1 MKNPSRTVISLF
13 AAALSIFLF
22 SFGIQ
27 AFADEPA
34 GPPAGLGMAR
44 VTMMQGDTSFNSED
58 TDEWAALSVNFSL
71 RDGDRL
77 WAGEDSKIEV
87 QFTGGHMAWIN
98 YQTELDINKLERD
111 DKGRAIQVAIAS
123 GEASFA
129 TRRMGPDD
137 VFQVDTPNASIRSY
151 DKARFRITVLEDG
164 TTQVGVSDGRVEL
177 ETQDGISDV
186 GEGDLAEINQDGQVY
201 TSALPERDDWD
212 DWVDSRWDIYSRP
225 SASARYLPPDMAAY
239 SYEFDEGGRWA
250 VYPGYGEVW
259 VPAVGPSW
267 SPYSNGRWVWVAG
280 DYVWLP
286 YDQWYAPFH
295 YGRWSWA
302 VSTGWFWL
310 PPAISVGAWWSPGYV
325 GWSWGPGAV
334 SWVPLGPR
342 EVYYGY
348 GYYGPMSVNVNVTRV
363 TVIKNVYV
371 NSRVTN
377 GVVAVDRNN
386 FLRGDI
392 KRMRIAKGQDP
403 FRHPGAMGQRVM
415 PRPPARDIKPIK
427 DTRLPRPGVRPRAL
441 PPRQMQKALPILK
454 QRAIARTRGRSAFT
468 PGRTPPK
475 VPLKELGRKVPF
487 AKPGAAT
494 APGLKPGKPGGP
506 GGMERQRQERPG
518 EVNVPGRKPETKGG
532 AEKEKPA
539 HPGRER
545 QKFTPEEQR
554 VAPGERP
561 KKMPEEMNIPSG
573 GGAGNRPGAGPE
585 RPARPEG
592 MVPGAERQGT
602 PPGQRG
608 QAGPSGQVSP
618 QGRPEGPGAWRR
630 APREGQPEAGRP
642 AKGKAPAEKRQVKPK
657 EEKQKERQKKE
668 EER

>member
-1 MKNPSRTVISLF
+1 MKNPSRPMVSLF
-13 AAALSIFLF
+13 AAVLSILLF

-27 AFADEPA
+27 ALADEPAGTPA

-87 QFTGGHMAWIN
+87 QFTGGHVAWIN
-98 YQTELDINKLERD
+98 YNTELDINKLERD
-111 DKGRAIQVAIAS
+111 DKGRAVQVAIAS

-151 DKARFRITVLEDG
+151 DRARFRITVQQDG

-186 GEGDLAEINQDGQVY
+186 NQGDLAEISQDGQVY
-201 TSALPERDDWD
+201 TSALPAPDDWD

-225 SASARYLPPDMAAY
+225 SASARYLPPDLAAY
-239 SYEFDEGGRWA
+239 GYEFDESGRW
-250 VYPGYGEVW
+250 VVNPGYGEVW

-295 YGRWSWA
+295 YGRWSWS

-310 PPAISVGAWWSPGYV
+310 PPAVSVGAWWSPGYV
-325 GWSWGPGAV
+325 GWGWGTGAV

-363 TVIKNVYV
+363 TVVNNVYV

-392 KRMRIAKGQDP
+392 RRVRIAKGENP
-403 FRHPGAMGQRVM
+403 FRHPGAMGLRPM

-427 DTRLPRPGVRPRAL
+427 ETRIPRPGVRPKAL
-441 PPRQMQKALPILK
+441 PPRQVENVLPMVR

-475 VPLKELGRKVPF
+475 VPLKQLGRKVPF
-487 AKPGAAT
+487 AKPGEGT
-494 APGLKPGKPGGP
+494 APGLKPGRPGGP
-506 GGMERQRQERPG
+506 GGMERQRPERP
-518 EVNVPGRKPETKGG
+518 VPGGKPETKGG
-532 AEKEKPA
+532 VEQERPA
-539 HPGRER
+539 RPGRER
-545 QKFTPEEQR
+545 QTVTPEER
-554 VAPGERP
+554 NA
-561 KKMPEEMNIPSG
+561 PSG
-573 GGAGNRPGAGPE
+573 GGAETRPGAGAE
-585 RPARPEG
+585 RPARPMG
-592 MVPGAERQGT
+592 NIPGAERQGT
-602 PPGQRG
+602 P
-608 QAGPSGQVSP
+608 
-618 QGRPEGPGAWRR
+618 QGRPEGAPAFRR

-642 AKGKAPAEKRQVKPK
+642 AQKKAPGEKRQVKPK

>member
-1 MKNPSRTVISLF
+1 MKNPSRRAISLF
-13 AAALSIFLF
+13 AAVLSIFLF

-27 AFADEPA
+27 ALADEPA
-34 GPPAGLGMAR
+34 GTPEVPSAGLGMAR
-44 VTMMQGDTSFNSED
+44 VTMMQGDTSFKSED

-77 WAGEDSKIEV
+77 WAGDDSKIEV
-87 QFTGGHMAWIN
+87 QFTGGHMAWVN

-137 VFQVDTPNASIRSY
+137 VFQVDTPNASIRAY
-151 DKARFRITVLEDG
+151 DRARFRITVQQDG

-177 ETQDGISDV
+177 ETQDGVSDV
-186 GEGDLAEINQDGQVY
+186 NQGDLAEINQDGQVY
-201 TSALPERDDWD
+201 TSALPGSDDWD
-212 DWVDSRWDIYSRP
+212 NWVDSRWDRYSRP

-239 SYEFDEGGRWA
+239 SYEFDESGRWV

-295 YGRWSWA
+295 YGRWSWS

-310 PPAISVGAWWSPGYV
+310 PPAVSVGGWWSPGYV
-325 GWSWGPGAV
+325 GWCWGTGAV

-348 GYYGPMSVNVNVTRV
+348 GYYGPLSVNVNVTRV
-363 TVIKNVYV
+363 TVVRNVYV

-392 KRMRIAKGQDP
+392 RRVRIAKGENP

-427 DTRLPRPGVRPRAL
+427 ETRLPRPGIRPRAL
-441 PPRQMQKALPILK
+441 PPKHVEKVLPMVR

-475 VPLKELGRKVPF
+475 VPLKQLGRKVPF
-487 AKPGAAT
+487 AKPGALA
-494 APGLKPGKPGGP
+494 APGLKPGRPGGP
-506 GGMERQRQERPG
+506 GGMEHQRPERP
-518 EVNVPGRKPETKGG
+518 VPGREPETKGG

-545 QKFTPEEQR
+545 QKFAPEENT
-554 VAPGERP
+554 PP
-561 KKMPEEMNIPSG
+561 G
-573 GGAGNRPGAGPE
+573 GGAGNQPE
-585 RPARPEG
+585 RSAHPEG
-592 MVPGAERQGT
+592 RVPGAERPGT
-602 PPGQRG
+602 
-608 QAGPSGQVSP
+608 P
-618 QGRPEGPGAWRR
+618 QGRPEGGPAFRR
-630 APREGQPEAGRP
+630 GPREGQPEAGRP
-642 AKGKAPAEKRQVKPK
+642 AKRNAPAEKRQVKPK